1 MQNEARKGDWR
12 SKSVVSPPSMPSFK
26 GGRKRDAL
34 IGLGQTSRSAGGYDC
49 TKKVPPVS
57 SRKQEGLLLAL
68 PPVAGIP
75 MHIGEKQE
83 VDQASVDQQII
94 DSESIKQ
101 QNGG

>member
-1 MQNEARKGDWR
+1 
-12 SKSVVSPPSMPSFK
+12 MPSFE

-57 SRKQEGLLLAL
+57 SRKQEGPLLAL

-75 MHIGEKQE
+75 MHIGD
-83 VDQASVDQQII
+83 VSRVPGSMVLRPAFRRHARI
-94 DSESIKQ
+94 
-101 QNGG
+101 